1 MNDPYAAFGRPVDAA
16 PRQEAAPR
24 RQPRP
29 AMPQIRFADDR
40 DAIIRTVL
48 GEAGS
53 EPEIGRQAVAAVIQ
67 NRARTRG
74 LTPAQVVLERN
85 QFEPWGNPETAAR
98 LMSYTPDS
106 PEYQEVARQ
115 IDAVLQGY
123 DPTGGASHFYS
134 PSAQAAL
141 GRPAPSWD
149 DGSGFEIGRHR
160 FFRLEGQP
168 EAQQTAGDPFAAYG
182 RPVEDAPD
190 AVAQEGG
197 LDLGALIRGED
208 PNEVVI
214 DRGYIID
221 GGNVY
226 TLNKDNQRVL
236 LGSEAEW
243 EALPEQEREGRFRAA
258 VSGRS
263 PEYVAEYNAARARSE
278 NVPALLENLVQGG
291 TLGAVPLIEG
301 ALGWLDPNVEGIG
314 RGLASQAARDAA
326 RDRQASLLRED
337 PLGTIGAQ
345 LAGGLLTPGLK
356 ATGNYIAGAQGAART
371 GRAAAVG
378 AGYGGAAGLIGG
390 EGDLGERIP
399 QGLLGAGTGAATGG
413 ILDAGARRAF
423 AGAANRLNNPSAQ
436 RRLSREGVDLTPGQM
451 LEPTPVIGPML
462 RGVEDGMTGV
472 PLAGAVVQGARNRGI
487 ETFNVAAI
495 NRALEPIGQ
504 RLPRNVKPGYEAVE
518 EAQRRLGQAYSD
530 ILPQITA
537 QLDQP
542 LYDDIARVLDDAAA
556 EMPEDRLAQLARV
569 LQNRVFRNVDQSD
582 ATISGE
588 QFKRIESELGA
599 LARQYRTANDPAA
612 VSFSEAVTGIQNAL
626 RDMIARQNPAQ
637 ADRLRQINR
646 GYANLVRVERAAG
659 STAAQATE
667 GVFSPTQLGVAVAQG
682 STRAARANEGA
693 LLQDLAV
700 AGRGV
705 LPSKVGD
712 SGTATRGAITG
723 LLAGGAALVNPTV
736 AVPAIAVTVGAYSKP
751 AQAALNAIYRATD
764 RRTADSALGE
774 LQRFAA
780 RNPALQPY
788 YADAV
793 LHVQRVFQSQ
803 EQGQEPRARG
813 LLSPTPPA
821 QAVP

>member
-16 PRQEAAPR
+16 PRQQAP

-115 IDAVLQGY
+115 IDRVLQGY

-168 EAQQTAGDPFAAYG
+168 EAQQTGGDPFAAYG
-182 RPVEDAPD
+182 RPVEDAPA

-197 LDLGALIRGED
+197 LDLGALIRGDD

-243 EALPEQEREGRFRAA
+243 EALPEQERDGRFRAA

-263 PEYVAEYNAARARSE
+263 PEYVAEYNAARGRSE
-278 NVPALLENLVQGG
+278 NVPALLENIVQGG
-291 TLGAVPLIEG
+291 TLGAIPMIEG
-301 ALGWLDPNVEGIG
+301 ALGWLDPNVEGID

-326 RDRQASLLRED
+326 RDRQASLLRSD
-337 PLGTIGAQ
+337 PVGTIGAQ

-356 ATGNYIAGAQGAART
+356 GTGNYIARAEGAARV
-371 GRAAAVG
+371 GRAAQVG
-378 AGYGGAAGLIGG
+378 AGYGAAQGLISS
-390 EGDLGERIP
+390 EGDLGERADDIVRT
-399 QGLLGAGTGAATGG
+399 GILGAGVGALGQRAT
-413 ILDAGARRAF
+413 DAFGSAAAAARA
-423 AGAANRLNNPSAQ
+423 NPSQARLLSQ
-436 RRLSREGVDLTPGQM
+436 RGVDLTPGQM
-451 LEPTPVIGPML
+451 AGGAAQRIEEGMQSVPVLGDAIKS
-462 RGVEDGMTGV
+462 
-472 PLAGAVVQGARNRGI
+472 ARNRNMG
-487 ETFNVAAI
+487 TFDRAAI
-495 NRALEPIGQ
+495 NEALQPIGATVAASG
-504 RLPRNVKPGYEAVE
+504 RDAIR
-518 EAQRRLGQAYSD
+518 QA
-530 ILPQITA
+530 
-537 QLDQP
+537 
-542 LYDDIARVLDDAAA
+542 DDAISAEYSRILDPLTIAPDPQFQADVQAA
-556 EMPEDRLAQLARV
+556 INPANLSRNARDRLNDAVADVLART
-569 LQNRVFRNVDQSD
+569 SGP
-582 ATISGE
+582 ISGRD
-588 QFKRIESELGA
+588 FKQIESELTGLIQSASRGGPDGKPLIQPLRAVRDALRSSLRRQNPQAADDLAAANSAFANFDRIRRAASNPATARNDGLFSPGNLNSVLARAEGRNYGRGEGRLQELSDAGVAVLGDKVPDSGTPLRSLLMMGAPGAGGLTMMGRGDVVVASGIIAGLGSIGYGQLAQRLLNAAYRRSDPGASREA
-599 LARQYRTANDPAA
+599 LAELSRAAARDPAA
-612 VSFSEAVTGIQNAL
+612 LPYYE
-626 RDMIARQNPAQ
+626 
-637 ADRLRQINR
+637 
-646 GYANLVRVERAAG
+646 
-659 STAAQATE
+659 
-667 GVFSPTQLGVAVAQG
+667 QL
-682 STRAARANEGA
+682 
-693 LLQDLAV
+693 L
-700 AGRGV
+700 
-705 LPSKVGD
+705 
-712 SGTATRGAITG
+712 G
-723 LLAGGAALVNPTV
+723 LLAPERQPEPP
-736 AVPAIAVTVGAYSKP
+736 PAPG
-751 AQAALNAIYRATD
+751 
-764 RRTADSALGE
+764 
-774 LQRFAA
+774 
-780 RNPALQPY
+780 
-788 YADAV
+788 
-793 LHVQRVFQSQ
+793 
-803 EQGQEPRARG
+803 G
-813 LLSPTPPA
+813 LLSPRQNTQQGLLA
-821 QAVP
+821 QP

>member
-16 PRQEAAPR
+16 PQQAPR
-24 RQPRP
+24 PQRR

-53 EPEIGRQAVAAVIQ
+53 EPELGRQAVAAVIQ

-85 QFEPWGNPETAAR
+85 QFEPWGNPETASR
-98 LMSYTPDS
+98 LMSITPDS
-106 PEYQEVARQ
+106 REYQEVARQ
-115 IDAVLQGY
+115 IESVLAGN

-134 PSAQAAL
+134 PSAQRAL

-160 FFRLEGQP
+160 FFRLEGRPQ
-168 EAQQTAGDPFAAYG
+168 AQMTAGDPFAAYG
-182 RPVEDAPD
+182 RPVED
-190 AVAQEGG
+190 EGAAAEMAATYG
-197 LDLGALIRGED
+197 QSSPEIGEVVVDRGVVQRNGRAFMVGPNGVEEDLGPWEQYQAGLRQ
-208 PNEVVI
+208 
-214 DRGYIID
+214 DREERIAR
-221 GGNVY
+221 
-226 TLNKDNQRVL
+226 L
-236 LGSEAEW
+236 
-243 EALPEQEREGRFRAA
+243 EREQN
-258 VSGRS
+258 
-263 PEYVAEYNAARARSE
+263 PQYQAEYEAALARSE

-291 TLGAVPLIEG
+291 TLGAVPMIEG
-301 ALGWLDPNVEGIG
+301 ALGWLDPNVEGID
-314 RGLASQAARDAA
+314 RGLASQAARDAS
-326 RDRQASLLRED
+326 RDRQATLLRED
-337 PLGTIGAQ
+337 PVGTIGAQ

-356 ATGNYIAGAQGAART
+356 VTGNYIAGASGAART
-371 GRAAAVG
+371 GRAAVVG
-378 AGYGGAAGLIGG
+378 AGYGGAAGIIGG
-390 EGDLGERIP
+390 EGDLGERVP

-413 ILDAGARRAF
+413 LLDAGMQRAFSGAARR
-423 AGAANRLNNPSAQ
+423 LTEPTPQ
-436 RRLSREGVDLTPGQM
+436 RRLSRQGVDLTPGQM
-451 LEPTPVIGPML
+451 LEPTPVVGPMI
-462 RGVEDGMTGV
+462 RGFEDGMTGV

-487 ETFNVAAI
+487 ETFNTAAI

-504 RLPRNVKPGYEAVE
+504 RLPRNVRPGYEAVE
-518 EAQRRLGQAYSD
+518 EAQRRLGQAYD
-530 ILPQITA
+530 DVLPQITA
-537 QLDQP
+537 QLDRP
-542 LYDDIARVLDDAAA
+542 LYDDIARALENAAA

-569 LQNRVFRNVDQSD
+569 LQNRVFRNVDESD

-599 LARQYRTANDPAA
+599 LARQYRTANDPSA
-612 VSFSEAVTGIQNAL
+612 VSFSEAVTGIQNSL

-646 GYANLVRVERAAG
+646 GFANLVRVEKAAG

-682 STRAARANEGA
+682 STRSARASEGA

-700 AGRGV
+700 AGRAV

-723 LLAGGAALVNPTV
+723 LLAGGAALVNPQV
-736 AVPAIAVTVGAYSKP
+736 AVPTIAVTIGAYSKP

-793 LHVQRVFQSQ
+793 RHVQRAFQSQ
-803 EQGQEPRARG
+803 EQGREPRARG